1 MTWLIVVLF
10 ATIGTDGKLD
20 AYVFT
25 EPSFVTKEECMRGAL
40 EPDNIKKFVA
50 KLVSEGLFVDNKIS
64 FSFTDKENAL
74 GQKYLK
80 SKGLNIST
88 NYVCLFVRDSA
99 YKKKTFPDINFD
111 NWHSTEIMK
120 HAKDND
126 NPHDFKIMC
135 YNKKT

>member
-50 KLVSEGLFVDNKIS
+50 KLVSEGLFVDDNGQLQPIDKVLCAQEDKVKEVILESNKL
-64 FSFTDKENAL
+64 E
-74 GQKYLK
+74 
-80 SKGLNIST
+80 
-88 NYVCLFVRDSA
+88 V
-99 YKKKTFPDINFD
+99 
-111 NWHSTEIMK
+111 
-120 HAKDND
+120 
-126 NPHDFKIMC
+126 
-135 YNKKT
+135 